1 MVNWIIRFMS
11 VCFDRSASS
20 RVVKGKTRLSS
31 PPFRDKAN
39 QQSLWAGLQA
49 GSLQV
54 VATDHCAFSIDF
66 KTEIWVLLG
75 FADQQSRHMDDAVD
89 IVFAQGMHEIR
100 QIEYVSA
107 NISDPLNYVLWQ

>member
-1 MVNWIIRFMS
+1 MGCAGSAKLDKEQAVRSETAMVNWIIRFMS

-54 VATDHCAFSIDF
+54 VATDHCAFSIE
-66 KTEIWVLLG
+66 TL
-75 FADQQSRHMDDAVD
+75 AVNAALK
-89 IVFAQGMHEIR
+89 V
-100 QIEYVSA
+100 
-107 NISDPLNYVLWQ
+107 